1 MKKIITSN
9 NIQKPLVNSQEKLR
23 TIAYS
28 MDLLIP
34 GFYFWCPY
42 FFIKIGGGIPDDSP
56 YKYPGTIHSATGLAL
71 VLPGY
76 RIFTTYQDSY
86 DA

>member
-1 MKKIITSN
+1 MTKQINRAEIK
-9 NIQKPLVNSQEKLR
+9 QQENLR

-42 FFIKIGGGIPDDSP
+42 FTIRIGGEIPDDHP
-56 YKYPGTIHSATGLAL
+56 YRYPGTIHDATGIAL
-71 VLPGY
+71 VLPNY
-76 RIFTTYQDSY
+76 KIFTSYQGSY